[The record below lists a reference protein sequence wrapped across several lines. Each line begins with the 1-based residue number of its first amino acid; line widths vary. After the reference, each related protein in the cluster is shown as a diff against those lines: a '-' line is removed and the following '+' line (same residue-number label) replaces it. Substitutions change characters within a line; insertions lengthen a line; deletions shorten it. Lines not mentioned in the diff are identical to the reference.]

1 MSTQENSLPIDVA
14 APRAAGVATSA
25 NPFWQ
30 RLTSVLETAG
40 EWLNP
45 ILVKEVRQALKSRQ
59 FSITFTLV
67 LCLSWLWTIG
77 GIALLPDVAFSAN
90 GPELFFGYYIILAF
104 PLILI
109 VPYSAFRSLIAERED
124 NTYELVAITTLRP
137 RQIVGG
143 KLGSAVAQMAVY
155 FSAVAPCLAFTYL
168 LRGIDVPTI
177 CFIMFYTFLASLGF
191 SLCALLLATVA
202 KEKHWQVMIS
212 VLIIVGLFYAFI
224 GACAICHELLRS
236 TRSTFN
242 DPDFWSWNICL
253 QMAFWSTFA
262 LFYLAAAAQLTFTAE
277 NRSTPIRF
285 AMLCQHAL
293 LATWFGY
300 LVMSAPNNIYDRISA
315 YGAIYMVLASL
326 YWFAAGSLMNGES
339 PELSPRVKRRLPS
352 SLVGRAMFTWF
363 NPGPGTGYVF
373 AVCNLVVAA
382 LMASA
387 CAVYGER
394 SVTGTSRGGP
404 SLGQILEFIPLLTA
418 YCIIYLGVSNL
429 LLRLLRKVTTVTL
442 SMAGIFT
449 GMLVLAGWGIPW
461 AIEPYNI
468 ERTSYNFFHITDPFW
483 GCVATVNTQVPF
495 YFAET
500 LLVLVVIAAAGV
512 FFLNLLY
519 IIPEIRHVRIAPP
532 RRVEE
537 EEQELA
543 AVQHPAQVQPASPW
557 D

>member
-1 MSTQENSLPIDVA
+1 
-14 APRAAGVATSA
+14 
-25 NPFWQ
+25 
-30 RLTSVLETAG
+30 
-40 EWLNP
+40 
-45 ILVKEVRQALKSRQ
+45 
-59 FSITFTLV
+59 
-67 LCLSWLWTIG
+67 
-77 GIALLPDVAFSAN
+77 
-90 GPELFFGYYIILAF
+90 
-104 PLILI
+104 
-109 VPYSAFRSLIAERED
+109 
-124 NTYELVAITTLRP
+124 
-137 RQIVGG
+137 
-143 KLGSAVAQMAVY
+143 
-155 FSAVAPCLAFTYL
+155 
-168 LRGIDVPTI
+168 
-177 CFIMFYTFLASLGF
+177 
-191 SLCALLLATVA
+191 
-202 KEKHWQVMIS
+202 
-212 VLIIVGLFYAFI
+212 
-224 GACAICHELLRS
+224 
-236 TRSTFN
+236 
-242 DPDFWSWNICL
+242 
-253 QMAFWSTFA
+253 
-262 LFYLAAAAQLTFTAE
+262 
-277 NRSTPIRF
+277 
-285 AMLCQHAL
+285 
-293 LATWFGY
+293 
-300 LVMSAPNNIYDRISA
+300 
-315 YGAIYMVLASL
+315 MVLASL

-483 GCVATVNTQVPF
+483 GCVATVNPQNPF
-495 YFAET
+495 YYAET

-512 FFLNLLY
+512 FFVNLLY

-537 EEQELA
+537 EELELA

>member
-1 MSTQENSLPIDVA
+1 MSTQENAMPIEVA
-14 APRAAGVATSA
+14 APRADGVATSA
-25 NPFWQ
+25 NPIWQ
-30 RLTSVLETAG
+30 RLTSALETAG

-191 SLCALLLATVA
+191 SLCALLMATVA

-262 LFYLAAAAQLTFTAE
+262 LFYLAAAAQLTFTSE
-277 NRSTPIRF
+277 NRSTPIRI
-285 AMLCQHAL
+285 AMLGQHVL

-300 LVMSAPNNIYDRISA
+300 LVMSAHDNLYDRISA
-315 YGAIYMVLASL
+315 YGAIYIVLASL

-373 AVCNLVVAA
+373 AVCNLIVAA

-461 AIEPYNI
+461 AIEPYSI

-483 GCVATVNTQVPF
+483 GCVAMVNTQVPF

-532 RRVEE
+532 KRVEE

-543 AVQHPAQVQPASPW
+543 AAQHPAQAQPASPW

>member
-1 MSTQENSLPIDVA
+1 MSTQENSLPIEVATPLAGDVA
-14 APRAAGVATSA
+14 KSAHTTWRRVTSA
-25 NPFWQ
+25 
-30 RLTSVLETAG
+30 LETTG

-45 ILVKEVRQALKSRQ
+45 ILIKEVRQALKSRQ
-59 FSITFTLV
+59 FSVTFTLV

-90 GPELFFGYYIILAF
+90 GPELFFGYYMILAF
-104 PLILI
+104 PLVLI

-155 FSAVAPCLAFTYL
+155 FSAVSALFGIHLFAARHRRADDLLHPVLHIPGLARL
-168 LRGIDVPTI
+168 LSV
-177 CFIMFYTFLASLGF
+177 
-191 SLCALLLATVA
+191 ALLLATVA

-224 GACAICHELLRS
+224 GACTICHDLLRA

-242 DPDFWSWNICL
+242 DPDFWLWNICL
-253 QMAFWSTFA
+253 QMAFWSTFV

-277 NRSTPIRF
+277 NRSTPLRI
-285 AMLCQHAL
+285 AMLGQQAL
-293 LATWFGY
+293 LAVWIGY
-300 LVMSAPNNIYDRISA
+300 LVVSAQDNRYDRISS
-315 YGAIYMVLASL
+315 YGAVYILFSTL
-326 YWFAAGSLMNGES
+326 YWFAAGSIMIGEA
-339 PELSPRVKRRLPS
+339 PELSPRVKRRLPKS
-352 SLVGRAMFTWF
+352 VVGRACFTWF

-373 AVCNLVVAA
+373 AVCNVIAAA
-382 LMASA
+382 LLAGV
-387 CAVYGER
+387 CALYGER
-394 SVTGTSRGGP
+394 TATGTSRGAP
-404 SLGQILEFIPLLTA
+404 PLSQILQFIALLTG

-429 LLRLLRKVTTVTL
+429 LLRLLRKITTVTL
-442 SMAGIFT
+442 SMAAIFT
-449 GMLVLAGWGIPW
+449 GLLVLAGWGIPW
-461 AIEPYNI
+461 VIEPYSI

-483 GCVATVNTQVPF
+483 SCIATVNPRNPF
-495 YFAET
+495 YWAET
-500 LLVLVVIAAAGV
+500 LLAIILTVAAGV

-532 RRVEE
+532 PRVEA
-537 EEQELA
+537 EEQALA
-543 AVQHPAQVQPASPW
+543 AAQHPAPPKPASPW